1 MPRAGLTR
9 ARVVAEAAIAA
20 DESGPDAVT
29 LAEVAKRVGVRLPS
43 LYNHV
48 PGADGLRRELT
59 LLGLA
64 ELTARISRAAMGR
77 SGQAALFEMAS
88 AYRAFALERPGL
100 YATTVRAPDAGDAEL
115 VAASDGALSVVLA
128 VLAGYGLSGPSAVDA
143 TRALRALLHGWV
155 TLETSGGF
163 GLPQDVE
170 ASFRRTVA
178 GFDAALRSPGRSGRS
193 GR

>member
-1 MPRAGLTR
+1 M
-9 ARVVAEAAIAA
+9 VAEAAVTA
-20 DESGPDAVT
+20 DELGLDAVT
-29 LAEVAKRVGVRLPS
+29 LAAVAKRLGVRLPS

-48 PGADGLRRELT
+48 PGLDGLRRELT
-59 LLGLA
+59 LLALA
-64 ELTARISRAAMGR
+64 EATQRISRAVLGR
-77 SGQAALFEMAS
+77 SGRDAMIEMAN

-100 YATTVRAPDAGDAEL
+100 YASTVRAPDFGDAEL
-115 VAASDGALSVVLA
+115 MAAAEGTLDVIYA
-128 VLAGYGLSGPSAVDA
+128 VLAGYGLTGPDAVDA

-178 GFDAALRSPGRSGRS
+178 GFDAALRSPPST
-193 GR
+193 